1 MRFLVSHLVKKKI
14 LLPKEIDFLKN
25 LIFLYF
31 FEIFNALMKDPK
43 VQFRHRA
50 IMVFPLAKLS
60 YQQKAVKACPESR
73 AGQRL

>member
-1 MRFLVSHLVKKKI
+1 MRFLVSHLVKKI
-14 LLPKEIDFLKN
+14 LLPKKIDFLKN